1 VDCFPSKNPDFT
13 STDFYHGRGAW
24 TVAPVKIQ
32 CSGARAFPLKKRE
45 KRKKTKVTEIT
56 CFSIKEKRKRRKR
69 QRQRIMSGVV
79 YVTCDTSLNA
89 MGMIFRVYI

>member
-1 VDCFPSKNPDFT
+1 MDCCPSKNPDFT

-24 TVAPVKIQ
+24 TVAPVKM
-32 CSGARAFPLKKRE
+32 GARAFPLKKRE
-45 KRKKTKVTEIT
+45 KRKKTKVTDIT
-56 CFSIKEKRKRRKR
+56 CFSIKEKRKSRKR

-79 YVTCDTSLNA
+79 YVACDTSLNA